1 MMPEELEKKLKRS
14 GRKKGFVGE
23 RLNKYVYG
31 ALRRLTGWKP
41 SHQKKS
47 KTKYKR
53 SK

>member
-1 MMPEELEKKLKRS
+1 MPKKAEQRLKRS
-14 GRKKGFVGE
+14 GKKKGFIGK

-31 ALRRLTGWKP
+31 ALRAIGWKP

-47 KTKYKR
+47 KTKYQR